1 MDIGSLC
8 RQGGAM
14 PHNRRQS
21 RKKCPDSVI
30 WRVVNIR
37 KPLHSSLTT
46 GASSSRIDSGAGLNA
61 KLATHATTKVIR
73 LPKSTYHVHAILVA
87 KKTYNIAAILASIPI
102 NAGGWLTLRKN
113 VPTKNT
119 PSTGPL
125 ISEAIESAWLN
136 AEPAWWRAI
145 SATP

>member
-1 MDIGSLC
+1 MELHFCIGPI
-8 RQGGAM
+8 G
-14 PHNRRQS
+14 PIS
-21 RKKCPDSVI
+21 RAASD
-30 WRVVNIR
+30 
-37 KPLHSSLTT
+37 HSWLTT

-136 AEPAWWRAI
+136 AEPAWLRAI
-145 SATP
+145 SATPICTIPQIKVSTCDTFK